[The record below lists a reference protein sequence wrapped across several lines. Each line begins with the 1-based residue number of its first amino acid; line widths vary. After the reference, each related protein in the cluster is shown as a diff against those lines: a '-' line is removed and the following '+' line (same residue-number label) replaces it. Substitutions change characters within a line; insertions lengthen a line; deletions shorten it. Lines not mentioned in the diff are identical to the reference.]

1 MQFRSAPS
9 YRSSPSSGERRETD
23 EGEAYAAELRAAG
36 VPVTS
41 VRYNGTIHDFVML
54 NALRDTHAATA
65 ATAQGGEF
73 LRATL
78 WD

>member
-1 MQFRSAPS
+1 
-9 YRSSPSSGERRETD
+9 
-23 EGEAYAAELRAAG
+23 
-36 VPVTS
+36 

-54 NALRDTHAATA
+54 NALRDTHAAKA

-78 WD
+78 WDQ

>member
-1 MQFRSAPS
+1 
-9 YRSSPSSGERRETD
+9 
-23 EGEAYAAELRAAG
+23 

-54 NALRDTHAATA
+54 NALRDTHTARA

-73 LRATL
+73 LRAVL
-78 WD
+78 RDE